1 MKKGNFILPV
11 LCSVIYLSSC
21 VPANKLTQ
29 EQDKNKDLQAQ
40 LATAKAS
47 DQDCQ
52 TKLSELQTNYTRD
65 EKDIAGLRQ
74 DTGISGTSYRDLTVK
89 YDKLNQLNEE
99 LLDKYNQLLKG
110 NEADTKKISGQLQ
123 MTQDELLK
131 KQDELNVLQ
140 IQLDREKQHLDSLSA
155 RLKDREARVAQL
167 EALIKQKDNALD
179 SLKKSITD
187 ALTGFAN
194 KGISVYEKNGKVYVS
209 MEEKLLFPSGS
220 IQVQPEG
227 ITALKQLAKALEQNP
242 DIGIMV
248 EGHTDDVPMHGN
260 GQIKDNWDLS
270 VMRATSIVKIL
281 LEDANIDPKR
291 LTASGVSQYDPVD
304 PADTQEA
311 RKKNRRTDIILT
323 PKLNEILKMLNN
335 Q

>member
-11 LCSVIYLSSC
+11 LCTVIYLSSC

-29 EQDKNKDLQAQ
+29 EQDKNKDLQTQ

-52 TKLSELQTNYTRD
+52 TKLSEVQTNYNRD
-65 EKDIAGLRQ
+65 EKDISGLKQ
-74 DTGISGTSYRDLTVK
+74 DTNISGTSYRDLTVK
-89 YDKLNQLNEE
+89 YDKLNELNEE

-167 EALIKQKDNALD
+167 EALIKQKDAALD

-227 ITALKQLAKALEQNP
+227 VTALKQLSKALEQNP

-281 LEDANIDPKR
+281 LEDASIDPKR

-304 PADTQEA
+304 NADTQEA